1 MEKTLSVGDL
11 VESIAG
17 RDKGRIFLTV
27 SIDNGY
33 ALIVDGRKRK
43 VLSPKRKKLKHLKK
57 VLTASEKQLAERIQ
71 NGESVGNERV
81 YRAIKA
87 KTEKIQ
93 ED

>member
-11 VESIAG
+11 VISTAG
-17 RDKGRIFLTV
+17 KDKDGMFLV
-27 SIDNGY
+27 VAVDGEY
-33 ALIVDGRKRK
+33 AKIVDGRKRK

-57 VLTASEKQLAERIQ
+57 VLAVGEKDLAERIQ
-71 NGESVGNERV
+71 NGESVGNESV

-87 KTEKIQ
+87 KQEKIQ